1 MSALVWKNVGTPPPT
16 KPSSMESKSEIT
28 RVDNNRSVIAGT
40 TSIGHMLSAQSS
52 IPQSL

>member
-1 MSALVWKNVGTPPPT
+1 MSAMVWKNVGTPAYEAFLNGVEKRT
-16 KPSSMESKSEIT
+16 Q
-28 RVDNNRSVIAGT
+28 VDNKRSVIAGT